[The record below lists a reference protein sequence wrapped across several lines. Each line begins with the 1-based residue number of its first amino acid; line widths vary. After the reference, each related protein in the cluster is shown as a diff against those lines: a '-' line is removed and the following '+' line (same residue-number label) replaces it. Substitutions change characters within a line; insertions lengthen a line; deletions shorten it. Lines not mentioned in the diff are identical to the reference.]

1 MRWAH
6 FRELYKCIGSA
17 VLISEVGSFQGV
29 VQMYRWY
36 IRLSFSNVARGGKS
50 INRGASPNY
59 FLEK

>member
-1 MRWAH
+1 M
-6 FRELYKCIGSA
+6 ELYKCIGSA